1 MHVHLHVLHSF
12 SELSDEDDKEGIL
25 ENSNVGLLETF
36 IFLFLYLF
44 RQSPSLLAVP
54 KVYTTQNMCHV
65 ESFDWHVRQFNSQKS
80 IQETIF

>member
-44 RQSPSLLAVP
+44 QQSPSLLAVP
-54 KVYTTQNMCHV
+54 KVYTAQNMYLV
-65 ESFDWHVRQFNSQKS
+65 ESFD
-80 IQETIF
+80 